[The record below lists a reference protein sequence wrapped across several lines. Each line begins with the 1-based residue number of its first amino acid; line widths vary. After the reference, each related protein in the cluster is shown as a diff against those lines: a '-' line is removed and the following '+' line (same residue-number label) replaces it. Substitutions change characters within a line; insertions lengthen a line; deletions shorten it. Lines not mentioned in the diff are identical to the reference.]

1 VTPASGDSR
10 LACVVTK
17 KQRRSRL
24 AQASAER
31 RNARLAARAA
41 RRRRLRMMAT
51 ALVVVVAVAGL
62 VWWIVTH
69 DEDRDGTAAA
79 GTGSPV
85 LASVPTLNEVSR

>member
-1 VTPASGDSR
+1 MTPAGGDSR

-41 RRRRLRMMAT
+41 RRRRLRILAT
-51 ALVVVVAVAGL
+51 ALVVVVALAGL

-69 DEDRDGTAAA
+69 DADRDETAAV
-79 GTGSPV
+79 GVGSPV
-85 LASVPTLNEVSR
+85 PAAVPTLNEVSR